1 MEIEIFPTGQVTNME
16 IIPAIMPANFRD
28 LEKKVEQVVGSVK
41 TIQLDLMDGKYVT
54 AKTWPLNDMYG
65 DNWLGLTREEFGMP
79 HWEAVDYELDL
90 MVNDIP
96 NIFAEL
102 VTMGPKRIIFH
113 FPTGAAKIEELK
125 NFIKNLDTFYKYEIE
140 LGIAYEHGTNTA
152 DILDIK
158 DDIKFVQCMGIDHV
172 GVQGADFDKTV
183 FDRINWVKENLPDYE
198 ISVDGGVDIDTIK
211 SLADAGVTRFVS
223 GSAIYS
229 QEYPSS
235 AVVELE
241 DQIFE

>member
-1 MEIEIFPTGQVTNME
+1 ME
-16 IIPAIMPANFRD
+16 IIPAIMPANYRD

-140 LGIAYEHGTNTA
+140 LGIAYDDDDSIPNGDTTGDIRTSASGRDFFAQGDCDSVFLDLIQELGWLEELWEKRHDLPPQSADLLRSVKQAADTGTT
-152 DILDIK
+152 
-158 DDIKFVQCMGIDHV
+158 
-172 GVQGADFDKTV
+172 
-183 FDRINWVKENLPDYE
+183 
-198 ISVDGGVDIDTIK
+198 
-211 SLADAGVTRFVS
+211 
-223 GSAIYS
+223 
-229 QEYPSS
+229 
-235 AVVELE
+235 
-241 DQIFE
+241 